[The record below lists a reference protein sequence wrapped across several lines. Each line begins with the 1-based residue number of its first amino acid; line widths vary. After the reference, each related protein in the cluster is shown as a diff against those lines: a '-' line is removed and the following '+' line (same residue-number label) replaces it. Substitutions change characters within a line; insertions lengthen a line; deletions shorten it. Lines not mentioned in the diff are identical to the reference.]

1 MKNAK
6 ELREITMETVN
17 RVLAER
23 QNRAMEVLE
32 NKIAPHLQKMA
43 EGGNFYTTFHV
54 DADVDIEVIMSELTE
69 NDYGVRRKGRVLE
82 ISWA

>member
-23 QNRAMEVLE
+23 QSRAMEVLE
-32 NKIAPHLQKMA
+32 NKIAPHLQKIA
-43 EGGNFYTTFHV
+43 ESGNFYTSFHV
-54 DADVDIEVIMSELTE
+54 DADVDIEVIVSELTE

-82 ISWA
+82 ISWV

>member
-6 ELREITMETVN
+6 ELREITMETIN
-17 RVLAER
+17 RELIEK

-32 NKIAPHLQKMA
+32 NKIAPQLQRIA
-43 EGGNFYTTFHV
+43 EVGNFYTTFHV
-54 DADVDIEVIMSELTE
+54 DTDADIEIIISELTE
-69 NDYGVRRKGRVLE
+69 NDYGVIRKGRVLE

>member
-32 NKIAPHLQKMA
+32 NKIAPQLQKMA
-43 EGGNFYTTFHV
+43 EAGNFYTSFHV
-54 DADVDIEVIMSELTE
+54 DADVDIEVIVSELTE